1 MAIFKESLS
10 QWTPRKKSGIPNK
23 RSKNDLSLHCRC
35 FTYILM
41 FFQGLSQEFVENSV
55 RVLVTRFLPL
65 NASDL
70 ESWMSDPEEW
80 MSTEEKENAR
90 WEFEIRV
97 CVCVFALLLK
107 LTTLKGM
114 CRTRHRATK

>member
-1 MAIFKESLS
+1 MGFQTREVNLVSTDA
-10 QWTPRKKSGIPNK
+10 G
-23 RSKNDLSLHCRC
+23 
-35 FTYILM
+35 FTYILS

-80 MSTEEKENAR
+80 MSTEEKESAR
-90 WEFEIRV
+90 CEFEIRV
-97 CVCVFALLLK
+97 RVCVCVLYSS
-107 LTTLKGM
+107 
-114 CRTRHRATK
+114 